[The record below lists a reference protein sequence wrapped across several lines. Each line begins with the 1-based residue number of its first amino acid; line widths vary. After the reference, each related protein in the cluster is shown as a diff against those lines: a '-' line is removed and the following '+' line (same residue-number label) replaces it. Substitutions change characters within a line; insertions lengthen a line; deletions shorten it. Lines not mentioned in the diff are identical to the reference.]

1 MKKILTLFLFSCL
14 FFVMKATESHTVN
27 TTAGNLTTDAN
38 AYLNTVTDLT
48 VTGIIDARDFVTM
61 RDNMPLVTLD
71 LSGATIAA
79 HTGTDGTLTS
89 FTSYPANEIPEEAF
103 KSILSLTNISMPSS
117 TTAIGNFAFQYC
129 GLTGSLIIPSSVTSI
144 GDAAFFYCDKLTDL
158 TIPSSV
164 TYIGPSA
171 FSHSTNIKSIKAY
184 GNDPS
189 SITLG
194 SAVFYL
200 ISTTTCT
207 LHVPAGT
214 KALYA
219 AAAQWKNFITII
231 DDLAIAPAATSTA
244 ASSITSAG
252 AILNGTVNANN
263 ASTAVTFEYGT
274 STSYGTSVTASQSPV
289 TGKTATTVSYTLT
302 GLTPNTTY
310 RYRVIG
316 VNSEGTTNGGDMS
329 FTTLVPNP
337 TVTGISPINGPTTGP
352 TSVTIT
358 GTDLTAAT
366 AVMFGG
372 TNATGFTVNSATQI
386 TATAP
391 AGSAG
396 TVDITVTT
404 PNGTSTT
411 NINDKFTYVAAPTVT
426 TNAAT
431 SITSA
436 GATLNG
442 SINANNASTTVTFEY
457 GLTTSYG
464 TSVTAAQS
472 PVTGGT
478 ATPVSKTITGLTAG
492 TTYHYRVNGVNV
504 GGTTNGTDLTFTT
517 VATVPTE
524 SFYDQITLPFAPTDD
539 VDMSS
544 STLAPSMYLASAST
558 IKSYPSKG
566 YKVTLPKSGTITLSA
581 SSNEIATNEF
591 AFLVSTSYDASLSSK
606 KYMAAGNGTTTT
618 LTPGAYYIVLFTDNK
633 YGKFRV
639 NITLKALPNITS
651 ISPTSGSTLGGTTVT
666 ITGANFTGA
675 TAVKFGTTAA
685 TSYTVNSDTQ
695 ITAAAPAGTGTV
707 DVRVTTADGTSATSS
722 ADQFTYVATP
732 TITAISPTSGSTAG
746 STSVVITGTNLT
758 AATAVKFGSTNAT
771 NFTVNSAT
779 QITATAPARSPG
791 VVDITVTT
799 AGGTSATSTSDQF
812 TYVTAPTVT
821 TNAATSVTSTGA
833 TLNGSVNANN
843 ASTAVTFEY
852 GLTTSYGTIVTA
864 DQSPVTGSAA
874 TPVSKAI
881 TGLTAGVTYYYRV
894 VGVNAG
900 GTTNGLGK
908 SFTAPFFAGN
918 GTPED
923 PYQIATLADLKW
935 VSEHSDIWN
944 SSFVQ
949 TANIDASITSTWNIS
964 KGFSPIG
971 NATTKFTGS
980 YNGQYHTIT
989 GLTINRSDEYNV
1001 GLFGVTAN
1009 SILKN
1014 IALLDCS
1021 VIGQNNVG
1029 SLVGYMG
1036 YNSTLTSSISD
1047 CYCTG
1052 EVSGTDYVGGLAGAN
1067 QSSGITNSYSTCN
1080 VTATSN
1086 AAGLV
1091 SFNMNSTIAN
1101 CFYDKNT
1108 SGQSDTGK
1116 GTPKTTA
1123 EMKMQ
1128 STFTGWDFVGE
1139 TANGTTNIWAISS
1152 TLNNGYPCFMSQ
1164 ITSPTAPTV
1173 TTQAVTGIT
1182 ETTATGNGN
1191 ITGLGVPNAGS
1202 HGVCWGTS
1210 ANPTIIDNTVA
1221 NRGGV
1226 SVTGAFVA
1234 PITGLIPNTL
1244 YHVRAY
1250 ATNSTGTVY
1259 GTDVS
1264 FTTQSTSQT
1273 ISFGALDNKTYGDA
1287 DYNPGATSA
1296 TSGINPITYSSS
1308 NEAVATIV
1316 SGQIHIVGAG
1326 TTNITA
1332 KQAGNTTYNAAPD
1345 VTQQLIVNKRA
1356 INLTAD
1362 LKTKT
1367 YGNTDPTLTAQ
1378 VTSGTIVTGD
1388 VATGS
1393 LVRAAGETVADYAIS
1408 KGTYTY
1414 GSNYNETYVGAN
1426 LAIGKRAITIT
1437 ADAKTKT
1444 YGNTDPTLTAQVT
1457 SGTIVTGDHATGSLV
1472 RATGET
1478 VADYSIS
1485 KGTYTYGSNYDETF
1499 VGANLYIGKRTIT
1512 LTADAKTKTY
1522 GNTDP
1527 MLTAQVTSGTI
1538 VTGDHTT
1545 GSLARATG
1553 ETVADYAISKGTYT
1567 YGSNYDETFIGA
1579 NLTIGK
1585 RAINITADA
1594 KTKTYGNT
1602 DPMITAQVT
1611 SGTIVTGDHAT
1622 GSLVRATGETVADY
1636 AISKGTYTYGS
1647 NYDETFV
1654 GANLTIGKRAINVS
1668 AIVDTKIYDGTNSS
1682 SVTPTYDALVNGD
1695 VVNTVPVQV
1704 FDNATVG
1711 TTRVLT
1717 ASGLSIKNGSMLVTG
1732 NYDISY
1738 TPATGTINKLGVT
1751 VTALADTKTY
1761 NGTTVSTTIPTIGA
1775 LAAGDVIHVAP
1786 TQAFDNATVGTMHV
1800 LTASGLNI
1808 KSGSSDATG
1817 NYDISYIS
1825 ANGNITAK
1833 PLTISAPNIMLN
1845 KVYDGNNVS
1854 AVTAGILSGV
1864 VTSDAGKVTV
1874 AAAASYNNVTVGTN
1888 KTITVV
1894 YTLGGSAAGNYSA
1907 PAEFVATGAQI
1918 YSSTITLEPL
1928 SNPTPDPANTGLVL
1942 SYNVVIGG
1950 PTQYKI
1956 TFETPALAAGIQN
1969 VSYTA
1974 LSTTGTDGS
1983 ITITVPK
1990 GTRAGKYKGTLQ
2002 MRNEFGV
2009 ESTTYAFV
2017 LTVNIPSDYIAIKY
2031 NRVLVLD
2038 NSTKVF
2044 IAYQWY
2050 KDGIA
2055 IEDATKQ
2062 FYRDPKGLVGTYTVQ
2077 ATTID
2082 GEILYTDPKVL
2093 NIPLTQKVTAY
2104 PSLVGANQTCTVE
2117 IIDPAMELDLTGAE
2131 LSVYSS
2137 QGIRVYYSTKVEKL
2151 NTIKLPTIDGM
2162 YSGRVTTSDGQ
2173 SFLFKVIVAN

>member
-1499 VGANLYIGKRTIT
+1499 VGANL
-1512 LTADAKTKTY
+1512 
-1522 GNTDP
+1522 
-1527 MLTAQVTSGTI
+1527 
-1538 VTGDHTT
+1538 
-1545 GSLARATG
+1545 
-1553 ETVADYAISKGTYT
+1553 
-1567 YGSNYDETFIGA
+1567 
-1579 NLTIGK
+1579 
-1585 RAINITADA
+1585 
-1594 KTKTYGNT
+1594 
-1602 DPMITAQVT
+1602 
-1611 SGTIVTGDHAT
+1611 
-1622 GSLVRATGETVADY
+1622 
-1636 AISKGTYTYGS
+1636 
-1647 NYDETFV
+1647 
-1654 GANLTIGKRAINVS
+1654 TIGKRAINVS